1 MMPRKSSLHRR
12 ACRSTAWCAR
22 LSARA
27 DPDLAAID
35 KYAFGERSPA
45 RFRLGRC
52 LPLACTRSSAFMALS
67 GSGPHV
73 VLERRVPK
81 PHHNGVPARDHC
93 HDLAVVAGRRQWCR
107 GEGPASA
114 QRGRI
119 NPAKM
124 LSPEC
129 RISNSELTSGPSRLT
144 PVPAETS
151 PNGSEWVSVPVSS
164 PTRGGRAHDSTLCA
178 MVSPHDQR

>member
-1 MMPRKSSLHRR
+1 MPAAAASQRLLVLGGSSQPEN
-12 ACRSTAWCAR
+12 ASGVAR
-22 LSARA
+22 LLTTALLIKPLHA
-27 DPDLAAID
+27 
-35 KYAFGERSPA
+35 PA
-45 RFRLGRC
+45 SG